1 MASKICAI
9 SLGSKS
15 PAFTAGNPGPT
26 TAALPPPSVLP
37 SLHDPSPRK
46 QPSTRPI
53 LVAKV
58 AQFLMAADNLAA
70 QPVKEIGNNRTR
82 RGYHRGVF
90 LFVGTSITR
99 LSFGVLASL
108 ASQRA
113 ALSRPRSLG
122 QIQIDRHRLAEA
134 A

>member
-37 SLHDPSPRK
+37 SLHDPSPLK
-46 QPSTRPI
+46 QPSTWPI

-58 AQFLMAADNLAA
+58 AQFLMAADTCG
-70 QPVKEIGNNRTR
+70 K
-82 RGYHRGVF
+82 
-90 LFVGTSITR
+90 
-99 LSFGVLASL
+99 
-108 ASQRA
+108 
-113 ALSRPRSLG
+113 PREKPDG
-122 QIQIDRHRLAEA
+122 G
-134 A
+134 

>member
-37 SLHDPSPRK
+37 SLHDPSPLK

-58 AQFLMAADNLAA
+58 AQFLMAADWLPNDRRTANPTSAELCKSDSPGECPTGIIRDAHCIIILAPKREPPI
-70 QPVKEIGNNRTR
+70 Q
-82 RGYHRGVF
+82 
-90 LFVGTSITR
+90 
-99 LSFGVLASL
+99 
-108 ASQRA
+108 
-113 ALSRPRSLG
+113 RSL
-122 QIQIDRHRLAEA
+122 
-134 A
+134 